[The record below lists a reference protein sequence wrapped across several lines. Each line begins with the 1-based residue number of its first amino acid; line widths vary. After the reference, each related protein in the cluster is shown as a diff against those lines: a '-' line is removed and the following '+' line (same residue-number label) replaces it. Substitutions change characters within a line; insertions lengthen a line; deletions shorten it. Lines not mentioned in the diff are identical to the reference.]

1 MFYIFAWYSS
11 KSSIIRNL
19 YDMNDVDKLSIVK
32 LSNTLDDDQKEVI
45 EWVKPC
51 PTVEW
56 ASELKRDQGFLV
68 NLNSD
73 YEDKLSVT
81 VLNPLATAIKGDNSF
96 LDLKTVDRLE
106 FVYLRYR
113 KVGRTTWEYA
123 KTSVSSMSP
132 PVQNLDFAISKKED
146 SYGYSTLDWN
156 IESSLVKPGDY
167 EIMVETRCTNLGGPE
182 EINGHQTSIL
192 PGIIDLSRP
201 EKYGEPLPLKE
212 TIIAGEEVVVVFTED
227 LDCSEPLPFEI
238 AVRIRDTV
246 DLTEDNL
253 HIRCEGR
260 KIGFQIK
267 LVSVQYEDLLGKE
280 FQVEIGKIRNNS
292 ANVFDLNGNG
302 MEYNVV
308 FNRSFAEIDLSA
320 ASTSFR
326 LLLENFSIPEDNITD
341 DISNCIAEEI
351 VSAADVSNRER
362 LTFSDIS
369 YDHTSQR
376 ASARVHISPPSSKD
390 SNGFR
395 MLHGNVTIE
404 NHAVKLFYG
413 IQSVAEENNS
423 RKLATIAGG
432 DQILVSISDLKIMP
446 SDEDAEKFKTRPERA
461 MEENILYQISST
473 DSPLDTPNET
483 ADLIV
488 RTIKEE
494 REETRKEREET
505 RKEREETRKEL
516 VETRHEMEN
525 MEEKLNQILQQT
537 GDRGGDNVGAISSSK
552 YGGDPSVE
560 QDLHAKR
567 MEKEP
572 DQQAKYI
579 NESLRSDM
587 DKMFFYSCVLMV
599 TSAAISIAAFFSLR
613 K

>member
-1 MFYIFAWYSS
+1 
-11 KSSIIRNL
+11 
-19 YDMNDVDKLSIVK
+19 MNDVDKLSIVK

-505 RKEREETRKEL
+505 RKEL